1 MFDAVLAD
9 MLFTLT
15 AFALALLAVHT
26 KRIYTDAMKEM
37 LSERPLPRRPGA
49 VPVRRSPSHTQ

>member
-9 MLFTLT
+9 MLVALT
-15 AFALALLAVHT
+15 SLALALLAVHT

-37 LSERPLPRRPGA
+37 LSERPLPRRPGP
-49 VPVRRSPSHTQ
+49 VPVRRSPSHTR